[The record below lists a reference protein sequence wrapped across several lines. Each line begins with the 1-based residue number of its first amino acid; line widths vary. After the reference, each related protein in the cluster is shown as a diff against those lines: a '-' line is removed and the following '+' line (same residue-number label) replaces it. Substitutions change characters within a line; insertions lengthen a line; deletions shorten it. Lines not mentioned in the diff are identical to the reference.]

1 MCDKLKPLTGQLQDQ
16 TIMPT
21 IENEN
26 PETEEEENEPEKE
39 ETLEDENTGSEGDDD
54 SEGSIDEDGSEMDEE
69 ECTRRR
75 NECLDD
81 MAELERQFSEIR
93 EQLYK
98 ERLAQI
104 DSKLEEVRGGRAAE
118 YLEPLQQL
126 QEQMQIRTQVAGVL
140 REMRIN
146 CTGYKQ
152 ESETLGANQ
161 HMMSE
166 KMLLFDAIKS
176 ELEDKIRRLEED
188 RNNID
193 ISSDL
198 WNETQILKKS
208 KRKSDPFN
216 TDRRKKPVTVTG
228 PYIVYML
235 KDVEVIEDWT
245 AIKKALKQQS
255 QKRRIEYRALM
266 MR

>member
-1 MCDKLKPLTGQLQDQ
+1 
-16 TIMPT
+16 MPT
-21 IENEN
+21 IEHEAV
-26 PETEEEENEPEKE
+26 ETEEEEVEPDKD
-39 ETLEDENTGSEGDDD
+39 ETMDEENTGSDGDDD
-54 SEGSIDEDGSEMDEE
+54 SEGSVEEDGSELDEE

-98 ERLAQI
+98 ERLVQI
-104 DSKLEEVRGGRAAE
+104 DSKLEEVKAGRATE
-118 YLEPLQQL
+118 YLEPLQHL

-140 REMRIN
+140 REMRLSCIAA
-146 CTGYKQ
+146 KL
-152 ESETLGANQ
+152 ESETLAASQ

-166 KMLLFDAIKS
+166 KMLLYDAIKS

-198 WNETQILKKS
+198 WNETQILKKN
-208 KRKSDPFN
+208 KRKSDPFS
-216 TDRRKKPVTVTG
+216 TDRRKKPVTVSG

-235 KDVEVIEDWT
+235 KDDEVIEDWT

-255 QKRRIEYRALM
+255 QKRRIEYKALM

>member
-1 MCDKLKPLTGQLQDQ
+1 MVTLVNDRYT
-16 TIMPT
+16 MPT
-21 IENEN
+21 IESEAL
-26 PETEEEENEPEKE
+26 ETEEEEIEADKD
-39 ETLEDENTGSEGDDD
+39 ETLDDENENTGSDGDDD
-54 SEGSIDEDGSEMDEE
+54 SEGSIEEDGSDMDEE
-69 ECTRRR
+69 ECSKRK

-98 ERLAQI
+98 ERLVQI
-104 DSKLEEVRGGRAAE
+104 DSKLEEVKGGRANE
-118 YLEPLQQL
+118 YLEPLQHL

-140 REMRIN
+140 REMRLN
-146 CTGYKQ
+146 SVAYKQ
-152 ESETLGANQ
+152 ESETLAASQ

-176 ELEDKIRRLEED
+176 ELDDKIRRLEED

-198 WNETQILKKS
+198 WNESQILKKS
-208 KRKSDPFN
+208 KRKTDPFSS
-216 TDRRKKPVTVTG
+216 DRRKKPVTVSG

-235 KDVEVIEDWT
+235 KDVDVIDDWT

-255 QKRRIEYRALM
+255 QKRRIEYKALM

>member
-1 MCDKLKPLTGQLQDQ
+1 
-16 TIMPT
+16 MPT

-26 PETEEEENEPEKE
+26 PETEEEEVEAEKE
-39 ETLEDENTGSEGDDD
+39 ETLDEENTGSDGYED

-75 NECLDD
+75 SECLDD

-98 ERLAQI
+98 ERLMQI
-104 DSKLEEVRGGRAAE
+104 DSKLEEVRAGRAGE
-118 YLEPLQQL
+118 YLDPLQQL
-126 QEQMQIRTQVAGVL
+126 QEQMQLRTQVAGVL
-140 REMRIN
+140 REMRLK
-146 CTGYKQ
+146 CMGFKQ
-152 ESETLGANQ
+152 ESELLAANQ

-166 KMLLFDAIKS
+166 KMLLYDAIKS
-176 ELEDKIRRLEED
+176 ELEEKIRRLEED

-216 TDRRKKPVTVTG
+216 TDRRKKPVTISG

-255 QKRRIEYRALM
+255 QKRRLECEYS
-266 MR
+266 

>member
-1 MCDKLKPLTGQLQDQ
+1 
-16 TIMPT
+16 MPT
-21 IENEN
+21 IESEAL
-26 PETEEEENEPEKE
+26 ETEEEEVEADKD
-39 ETLEDENTGSEGDDD
+39 ETLDDENTGSDGDED
-54 SEGSIDEDGSEMDEE
+54 SEGSIEEDGSDMDEE
-69 ECTRRR
+69 ECSKRR

-81 MAELERQFSEIR
+81 MSELERQFSEIR

-98 ERLAQI
+98 ERLVQI
-104 DSKLEEVRGGRAAE
+104 DSKLEEVKGGRASE

-140 REMRIN
+140 REMRLHSIG
-146 CTGYKQ
+146 CKQ
-152 ESETLGANQ
+152 ESETLAASQ
-161 HMMSE
+161 HMTSE
-166 KMLLFDAIKS
+166 KKLLYDAIKS

-208 KRKSDPFN
+208 KRKSDPFSS
-216 TDRRKKPVTVTG
+216 DRRKKPVTVTG

-235 KDVEVIEDWT
+235 KDVEVIDDWT

-255 QKRRIEYRALM
+255 QKRRIEYKALM